1 MSLEK
6 STHAGACVCAELSDA
21 SVIENAIEA
30 LRNGRMILL
39 FDAEDREGET
49 DLVIPAQSATPQDIA
64 RMRRDGG
71 GLICVAI
78 HAKAADRLGLPFM
91 SDILRSVSLNGHKSL
106 RTLVEKKGD
115 IPYDSRSSFSLW
127 VNHRDTFTGI
137 TDNDRA
143 LTINKIGE
151 TVQRVLNGDKVD
163 FGKEFRSPGHVALL
177 RAASGLLH
185 ERCGQTELSI
195 ELALSA
201 GICPSMVMC
210 EMLDEKTG
218 RALSKED
225 AKKYSIHHGMPFIEG
240 KNILATSHY

>member
-1 MSLEK
+1 MTFN
-6 STHAGACVCAELSDA
+6 THAP
-21 SVIENAIEA
+21 VIEKALEA

-49 DLVIPAQSATPQDIA
+49 DMVIPALCTAPQDIA

-91 SDILRSVSLNGHKSL
+91 SDILRSVTLNGHKNL

-127 VNHRDTFTGI
+127 VNHRHTFTGI

-143 LTINKIGE
+143 LTINRIGQI
-151 TVQRVLNGDKVD
+151 VKKVLNGEVID
-163 FGKEFRSPGHVALL
+163 FGEEFRSPGHVALL
-177 RAASGLLH
+177 RAAPYLLN

-195 ELALSA
+195 ELALRA
-201 GICPSMVMC
+201 GICPSMVVC

-225 AKKYSIHHGMPFIEG
+225 AKKYSIRHNMPFIEG
-240 KNILATSHY
+240 KNILKIKTLIPHPC

>member
-1 MSLEK
+1 MRLKDSI
-6 STHAGACVCAELSDA
+6 DA
-21 SVIENAIEA
+21 I
-30 LRNGRMILL
+30 RKGKMILL
-39 FDAEDREGET
+39 YDADDREGET
-49 DLVIPAQSATPQDIA
+49 DLVIPAISTTPADVA

-78 HAKAADRLGLPFM
+78 HGSAAEKLGLPFM
-91 SDILRSVSLNGHKSL
+91 SDVLRSLSLNGNKAL

-127 VNHRDTFTGI
+127 VNHRNTFTGI

-151 TVQRVLNGDKVD
+151 TVHRVLNGQSVD
-163 FGKEFRSPGHVALL
+163 FGEEFRSPGHVALL
-177 RAASGLLH
+177 RAASGLLS

-195 ELALSA
+195 ELALMG

-218 RALSKED
+218 KALSKED
-225 AKKYSIHHGMPFIEG
+225 AKKYSIRHNMLFVEG
-240 KNILATSHY
+240 KNILAARHSSSRGPLININA